1 MSLDAITASKI
12 SGMRRRYRANNQL
25 DAEKGIM
32 ADENGAV
39 SINGEDQY
47 YNVRLANGHNAD
59 GSTQYGHAFPV
70 LSGIYMGSEKV
81 NTEVY
86 IGMHWDGQMAVL
98 GEDRVAI
105 VEAGRNPRASN
116 VNSPYRQF
124 KYMKDSDLF
133 LAIPLGTQQTQVME
147 VRVEPT
153 SYIDDSGTKRFFPGG
168 KIDLA
173 GDVPAADGDGNAQ
186 HLISAVFA
194 NTSDVLESVTSTA
207 TLIDNVLTWDVDVAE
222 AFANRSA
229 RAIPI
234 RFYELFTGH
243 VLLSKSDDFGD
254 AREHITAPKRRNNF
268 AATTAPTVND
278 DIDLRYEVGSKW
290 YNITNDLM
298 YTCIDSTAD
307 NAIWKRMITALA
319 ETTLIDDGDSPYTIL
334 PTDDVLFCNTSS
346 GAITVNLPAGTGGQH
361 FVIKNAGTSGNDVT
375 VDPDGTEELYGAEAG
390 IAHVMIDGENI
401 DIHYSFGLGGWW

>member
-25 DAEKGIM
+25 DAEKGILG
-32 ADENGAV
+32 DENGVV
-39 SINGEDQY
+39 SINGEVQY

-70 LSGIYMGSEKV
+70 LSGVYMGSEQV
-81 NTEVY
+81 NTDIY
-86 IGMHWDGQMAVL
+86 IGMHLDGQMAVL
-98 GEDRVAI
+98 YEDRVAI
-105 VEAGRNPRASN
+105 VEDGRNPRASN

-133 LAIPLGTQQTQVME
+133 LAIPLGTQQTQTME

-186 HLISAVFA
+186 HLISAVFV
-194 NTSDVLESVTSTA
+194 NTSDVLESFTSTA
-207 TLIDNVLTWDVDVAE
+207 TLIDNVLTWDVDVVE
-222 AFANRSA
+222 AFGNRSA
-229 RAIPI
+229 RAISI
-234 RFYELFTGH
+234 RFYKLFTGH

-268 AATTAPTVND
+268 SATTAPTVND

-290 YNITNDLM
+290 YDVTNDLI
-298 YTCIDSTAD
+298 YECIDNTNGA
-307 NAIWKRMITALA
+307 AIWKRMTTALA

-334 PTDDVLFCNTSS
+334 PTDDVLFCDTSS
-346 GAITVNLPAGTGGQH
+346 DAITVNLPAGTGGQH

-375 VDPDGTEELYGAEAG
+375 VDPNGTEELYGAGAG

-401 DIHYSFGLGGWW
+401 DIHYSSGLTGWW